1 MAPRQAFPFRWGNG
15 SRISTSSYSSLVTS
29 SASSTI
35 TGCTTTS
42 LSSYS
47 AGNLDGSRGEG
58 RVLLRTSRNDFYRFK
73 GWVYFEHGDF
83 DVPVDF
89 FCFLVFDLVVLN
101 MILSFLDINGWKLG
115 KIVRDLEQTQKGI
128 SYLLVVHERSF
139 SRHTRKRNA
148 YLFVV
153 VFPILPFI

>member
-1 MAPRQAFPFRWGNG
+1 MAPRQAFHFRWGNG
-15 SRISTSSYSSLVTS
+15 SRIATSRSSSLVTS

-35 TGCTTTS
+35 TGCTTIS
-42 LSSYS
+42 LSSHS
-47 AGNLDGSRGEG
+47 AGNLNGGRVEG
-58 RVLLRTSRNDFYRFK
+58 RVLLRTSRNDFYGFK

-101 MILSFLDINGWKLG
+101 VTLSFLDINGWKLG

-153 VFPILPFI
+153 LFPILPFI